1 MRSLR
6 IILAALVAAA
16 MLARN
21 CVEGDVA
28 ALSRLSGLNFQ
39 TGKLPCAQLLPPALG
54 GKAKSSESSV
64 RCLPG
69 PAEVLSIP
77 RKYLKSRA
85 PAGLKKETGELP
97 NNAHLLPEVL
107 QSIHA
112 DRLARMHRARLLLPR
127 VPLRPGTAGPSD
139 LFCACVLALRQV
151 VGLHAR
157 PAFCGEALVDSDE
170 NLFEHLRVH
179 LRHRLAR
186 PAQTVLHKF
195 GLERSASSG
204 RLRARKD
211 GPGWRVLAQVGAR
224 CRENPLVPVGL
235 SVAQSLGR
243 ACLELVCAQNRFL
256 TLGMRIGREV
266 LLTLRDQEPGEHRQ
280 GNADEGKADGPPKKA
295 AVATRIC
302 RILWACK
309 EVVLL
314 TWLENARGI
323 SAACAP
329 EPLKL
334 GAKTAGR
341 AIIGRAMRLWGEGL
355 AQRIIH
361 GPVRGR
367 SRFSLG
373 RLSRITTVLGG
384 ACTGAGIGAASAGA
398 AGASAPEAA
407 WAATACAAIVAAASV
422 DAVSR
427 FGEDT
432 GSKNGRKGLV
442 LSAADANALL
452 LGASFLGF
460 GLVGGRYTIAKTG
473 DVHLNGC
480 LCQGLDEDEFR
491 NPHPSAIFGRTHE
504 DDMSLAH
511 LLASMPFSLVD
522 CLLGCMGYMPASVR
536 AAMRDPAV
544 QASALRGGV
553 VSLQGHSLGSIEGRL
568 LKANMAWRGPMML
581 LSPPPP
587 FGWEEGTVRTCGRFD
602 PICSGPIMSV
612 AKHLRA
618 PVNYVLRDIS
628 HQSKGFVHQ
637 RPYYVRHMA
646 GADGG

>member
-1 MRSLR
+1 MPACRYPASPF
-6 IILAALVAAA
+6 A
-16 MLARN
+16 LAR
-21 CVEGDVA
+21 
-28 ALSRLSGLNFQ
+28 
-39 TGKLPCAQLLPPALG
+39 PALLT
-54 GKAKSSESSV
+54 
-64 RCLPG
+64 C
-69 PAEVLSIP
+69 
-77 RKYLKSRA
+77 
-85 PAGLKKETGELP
+85 
-97 NNAHLLPEVL
+97 
-107 QSIHA
+107 
-112 DRLARMHRARLLLPR
+112 
-127 VPLRPGTAGPSD
+127 SD
-139 LFCACVLALRQV
+139 CVLGLSQV

-157 PAFCGEALVDSDE
+157 PAFCGETLVDGDE

-211 GPGWRVLAQVGAR
+211 GPWCVLAQVGAR
-224 CRENPLVPVGL
+224 CSENPLVPVGL

-256 TLGMRIGREV
+256 TLGMRVGREV
-266 LLTLRDQEPGEHRQ
+266 LLTLRDQESGGQPQ
-280 GNADEGKADGPPKKA
+280 GNPADEGKADGPPKKA
-295 AVATRIC
+295 AAAACIR

-309 EVVLL
+309 EAVLL

-334 GAKTAGR
+334 GSKTAGR

-422 DAVSR
+422 RAVSC

-460 GLVGGRYTIAKTG
+460 GLVGGRYTIGKAG

-491 NPHPSAIFGRTHE
+491 NPHPSTIFGRTHE

-511 LLASMPFSLVD
+511 LLAAMPFSLVD

-536 AAMRDPAV
+536 EAMRDPVV

-602 PICSGPIMSV
+602 PICSGPVMSV
-612 AKHLRA
+612 AKHLHA